1 MERQRSAGVLAS
13 TLRATLQAV
22 NILLVV
28 TGLCMLG
35 YAAYMYVDYEQITF
49 ASDAATG
56 THNSLR
62 QWLMLAHKHGS
73 PWFIYAFGGAG
84 LFTFLTASSGLYG
97 ACYNSRHCLNFY
109 STMIVVMLLAQ
120 CALLVGYFADQSWK
134 KKLPHDDTGEAAKIE
149 KFVEKDL
156 CIIKWVGLAA
166 FIVQIL
172 SVLLA
177 CWLTSV
183 QKAELEAA
191 ESEEEDEIWGRR
203 RPLLQEESQSTE
215 ALRAAEAA
223 QAGPSTIRNDPWSV
237 RMREKYGLDTSQFS
251 YDPTRGQQSQESGSG
266 PAQQSEAASS
276 RRCVVM

>member
-1 MERQRSAGVLAS
+1 MERQRPVGILAS
-13 TLRATLQAV
+13 TLRATLQVV
-22 NILLVV
+22 NVVLAV

-35 YAAYMYVDYEQITF
+35 YAAYMYIDYEHITF
-49 ASDAATG
+49 SADQTPQ
-56 THNSLR
+56 THHSLLLWVI
-62 QWLMLAHKHGS
+62 QAHRHGS

-84 LFTFLTASSGLYG
+84 LFLFLTAISGLYG
-97 ACYNSRHCLNFY
+97 ACYSNRHCLNFY
-109 STMIVVMLLAQ
+109 STMIIVMLLAQ
-120 CALLVGYFADQSWK
+120 CVLLVGYFADQSWK
-134 KKLPHDDTGEAAKIE
+134 KRLPHDDTGEAAKIE

-156 CIIKWVGLAA
+156 SIIKWVGLAA
-166 FIVQIL
+166 LIIQIL

-183 QKAELEAA
+183 QKSELEAA

-223 QAGPSTIRNDPWSV
+223 QAGPSTVRNDPWSI

-251 YDPTRGQQSQESGSG
+251 YDPNRAQQAQESGSG
-266 PAQQSEAASS
+266 LAQNSQDASS
-276 RRCVVM
+276 RRCIIM